1 MKAKLTFWVT
11 LMVSITLCIILLS
24 MVGTL
29 LIGLFMPNSVI
40 DNKDIF
46 PIIAPAFSTIV
57 GGFIGLLA
65 GVDRKSTRLN
75 SSHMSES
82 RMPSSA

>member
-1 MKAKLTFWVT
+1 VKAKLTFWVT
-11 LMVSITLCIILLS
+11 LLVSITLCIILLS
-24 MVGTL
+24 MVGAL
-29 LIGLFMPNSVI
+29 LIGLFMPNSVV

-65 GVDRKSTRLN
+65 GVKL
-75 SSHMSES
+75 SHDDETEDK
-82 RMPSSA
+82 

>member
-11 LMVSITLCIILLS
+11 LLVSITLCIILLS
-24 MVGTL
+24 MVGAL
-29 LIGLFMPNSVI
+29 LGGLFVPNSVI

-46 PIIAPAFSTIV
+46 PILAPAFSTIV

-65 GVDRKSTRLN
+65 GVKL
-75 SSHMSES
+75 SHDDEDTSC
-82 RMPSSA
+82 

>member
-1 MKAKLTFWVT
+1 MKSKLTFLVT

-24 MVGTL
+24 MVGVL
-29 LIGLFMPNSVI
+29 LAGLFMPNSVI

-65 GVDRKSTRLN
+65 GVKL
-75 SSHMSES
+75 SHEDEVNDDSN
-82 RMPSSA
+82 PSAA

>member
-11 LMVSITLCIILLS
+11 LLVSITLCIILLS
-24 MVGTL
+24 MVGAL
-29 LIGLFMPNSVI
+29 LIGLFMPNNVV

-46 PIIAPAFSTIV
+46 PILAPAFSTIV

-65 GVDRKSTRLN
+65 GVKLSHEDEVTNDPNTST
-75 SSHMSES
+75 S
-82 RMPSSA
+82 

>member
-11 LMVSITLCIILLS
+11 LLVSITLCIILLS
-24 MVGTL
+24 MVGAL
-29 LIGLFMPNSVI
+29 LIGLFMPNNVV

-46 PIIAPAFSTIV
+46 PILAPAFSTIV

-65 GVDRKSTRLN
+65 GVKL
-75 SSHMSES
+75 SHDDETEDK
-82 RMPSSA
+82 

>member
-1 MKAKLTFWVT
+1 
-11 LMVSITLCIILLS
+11 LLA
-24 MVGTL
+24 
-29 LIGLFMPNSVI
+29 GLFMPNSVI

-65 GVDRKSTRLN
+65 GVKLSHEDEVNDDSST
-75 SSHMSES
+75 SV
-82 RMPSSA
+82 A

>member
-11 LMVSITLCIILLS
+11 LLVSITLCIILLS
-24 MVGTL
+24 MVGAL
-29 LIGLFMPNSVI
+29 LSGLFMSNSVI

-46 PIIAPAFSTIV
+46 PILAPAFSTIV

-65 GVDRKSTRLN
+65 GVKL
-75 SSHMSES
+75 SHDDSEDT
-82 RMPSSA
+82 PC